1 MEIGRCPR
9 EKMDETITSYVPL
22 IQDFLKGENMSMSYY
37 VDFKVESKK
46 NEGKRRVH
54 SPGKESV
61 LANVI

>member
-1 MEIGRCPR
+1 MEIGRFPVKKWMKPVLDSR
-9 EKMDETITSYVPL
+9 L
-22 IQDFLKGENMSMSYY
+22 LKGKNMSYY

>member
-1 MEIGRCPR
+1 MEIGRFPV
-9 EKMDETITSYVPL
+9 KKWMKPL
-22 IQDFLKGENMSMSYY
+22 LDSRLLKGKNMSYY